1 MPISTGMAKQTEKV
15 LVDGVSSMSRR
26 DLVKALGPAA
36 AIGLAGCTGSD
47 DSNNQTTTESGD
59 DGDGD
64 NTQDTAQ
71 SEISTGGTLQA
82 GMNVGVLT
90 LDGRSV
96 TSLQSMQVMYNI
108 YSKLLDYV
116 IEDDQFKLVGDLA
129 TAWEWED
136 DTTLVFDLAEDAVF
150 HNGEPVT
157 ASDVKYTFETMQEND
172 QHTANLLFSQQVN
185 VEARDEH
192 TAVFDTGDQP
202 FASLESNVGFIV
214 GIINEK
220 ADEEGDMSQEPVGSG
235 PFELKEW
242 VQGDHVYLEAF
253 DDYWKTDDAGTQ
265 LPYLDEVQLQIYP
278 DDAVKLRNLQ
288 ENQLHWID
296 VVPEKDVESVLEDDS
311 LATSQTGRG
320 GFMGMFQFNT
330 QEPPFDDVN
339 VRKAVLHA
347 INWDAFLEVV
357 YQGTAERA
365 NNQPLAPETGWNIEE
380 LEDPFGE
387 QDVEKAREL
396 LDESGLDPAE
406 VSFTNYVNQGL
417 EREKKAYEVLQA
429 QLSNQLGLEFDL
441 QLVDKSTVFEKT
453 TNLEFGF
460 SIGAFDGM
468 YDPDQV
474 LTVNLQEGAFFNYG
488 GYANE
493 EIQELLVEGR
503 QTNDRDERYEAYKRI
518 YEINNEEAGKYYPYW
533 QNLTS
538 AFQPSVKNF
547 EYPYDTCWY
556 FERVWLDE

>member
-1 MPISTGMAKQTEKV
+1 MPIFTGMAKQTEKV

-26 DLVKALGPAA
+26 DLVKTLGPAA

-47 DSNNQTTTESGD
+47 NSNNQTTTESGG
-59 DGDGD
+59 DGNGD

-71 SEISTGGTLQA
+71 SEISTGGTLEA

-172 QHTANLLFSQQVN
+172 QHTANLLFSQQVS

-220 ADEEGDMSQEPVGSG
+220 ADKNGDMSQEPVGSG

-288 ENQLHWID
+288 EDQLHWID

>member
-1 MPISTGMAKQTEKV
+1 MAKQTEKV
-15 LVDGVSSMSRR
+15 LVDGASSMSRR
-26 DLVKALGPAA
+26 ELVKALGPAA
-36 AIGLAGCTGSD
+36 AAVGLAGCTGGG
-47 DSNNQTTTESGD
+47 N
-59 DGDGD
+59 DGAGEGGG
-64 NTQDTAQ
+64 QDQ
-71 SEISTGGTLQA
+71 SESQVSTGGTLNA

-108 YSKLLDYV
+108 YSKLLDYEF
-116 IEDDQFKLVGDLA
+116 EDDQLKLVGDLA

-157 ASDVKYTFETMQEND
+157 ASDVKYTFETMQSKD
-172 QHTANLLFSQQVN
+172 QYTANLLFSQQVS

-220 ADEEGDMSQEPVGSG
+220 ADQNADMAEEPVGSG
-235 PFELKEW
+235 PFKLKEW
-242 VQGDHVYLEAF
+242 AKGDHVYLEAF
-253 DDYWKTDDAGTQ
+253 DDYWKTDENGNQ
-265 LPYLDEVQLQIYP
+265 LPYIDELQLNIYP
-278 DDAVKLRNLQ
+278 DDAVKLRGLK
-288 ENQLHWID
+288 EGELHWID
-296 VVPEKDVESVLEDDS
+296 VVPEKDVKSVLENES

-320 GFMGMFQFNT
+320 GFMGIFQFNT
-330 QEPPFDDVN
+330 QKAPFDDAK

-347 INWDAFLEVV
+347 IDWESYLQVV
-357 YQGTAERA
+357 YHGTAERA

-380 LEDPFGE
+380 LEDPYAKR
-387 QDVEKAREL
+387 DIEKAQSL
-396 LDESGLDPAE
+396 LEESSYDPTE
-406 VSFTNYVNQGL
+406 ISFTNYVNQGL
-417 EREKKAYEVLQA
+417 DRSIKSYEVLQA
-429 QLSNQLGLEFDL
+429 QLSNTLDIEFDL

-460 SIGAFDGM
+460 SAGAFDGM

-488 GYANE
+488 NYVNE

-547 EYPYDTCWY
+547 QYPYDTCWY
-556 FERVWLDE
+556 FEQVWLDE

>member
-1 MPISTGMAKQTEKV
+1 MPIFTGMAKQTEKV

-47 DSNNQTTTESGD
+47 DSNNQTTTESGG

-157 ASDVKYTFETMQEND
+157 ASDVKYTFETMQEDD
-172 QHTANLLFSQQVN
+172 QHTANLLFSQQVS

-288 ENQLHWID
+288 EDQLHWID